1 HEVQRAV
8 GQQSWFSESNCGR
21 KIRNNTVAIDLTRI
35 PVETGRKIDSE
46 HISTVICPYVI
57 DAAAGRADR
66 IAQRRPRAEPKQAVE
81 NYERGCG
88 TQVRFCRHRFLRGP
102 QLVSGFFQEFD
113 KNDAEI
119 SFATGG
125 WRPAQNLG
133 RSAAQVFKFLAHQS
147 AAISFLKRKPDLN
160 FPSEAS

>member
-1 HEVQRAV
+1 M
-8 GQQSWFSESNCGR
+8 
-21 KIRNNTVAIDLTRI
+21 IDT
-35 PVETGRKIDSE
+35 
-46 HISTVICPYVI
+46 
-57 DAAAGRADR
+57 AAGRADW

-102 QLVSGFFQEFD
+102 QFVSGFFKKFD
-113 KNDAEI
+113 ENDAEI

-125 WRPAQNLG
+125 RRPAQNLG
-133 RSAAQVFKFLAHQS
+133 RSAAQAFKFLAHQS
-147 AAISFLKRKPDLN
+147 AAIRFLKGKSDLN